1 MLAAGLVLA
10 APALASER
18 HPTLVDLENQLMC
31 PICAGETLA
40 QSDTPPAQRIKAH
53 IQQRIRQGWTRSQII
68 DEEKNIW
75 GTRILAAPPRN
86 IWGTRILA
94 APPRHGFDLL
104 AWVLPLAGILGA
116 AGVVGVLAWRWSR
129 RHEEPEHVPGAVS
142 LNGRPLDP
150 ELERRLDEE
159 LARFDG

>member
-1 MLAAGLVLA
+1 VRLIVVLAAGLALA

-31 PICAGETLA
+31 PVCAGETLA
-40 QSDTPPAQRIKAH
+40 QSDSLPAQRIKAH
-53 IQQRIRQGWTRSQII
+53 LQQRIRQGWTRSQII
-68 DEEKNIW
+68 DEEVDIW
-75 GTRILAAPPRN
+75 SP
-86 IWGTRILA
+86 RILA

-116 AGVVGVLAWRWSR
+116 AGVVGVLAWQWSR
-129 RHEEPEHVPGAVS
+129 RREEPEDVPGVVS

>member
-1 MLAAGLVLA
+1 MKALLVAAVAALALA

-18 HPTLVDLENQLMC
+18 HPTLNELENQLMC

-40 QSDTPPAQRIKAH
+40 QSDSLPAQRIKAH
-53 IQQRIRQGWTRSQII
+53 IQQRIRQGWTRSEII
-68 DEEKNIW
+68 REEQD
-75 GTRILAAPPRN
+75 

-104 AWVLPLAGILGA
+104 AWVLPLVGIIGA
-116 AGVVGVLAWRWSR
+116 AVVIGVLAWRWSR
-129 RHEEPEHVPGAVS
+129 RREEPEHLLTGPAS

>member
-1 MLAAGLVLA
+1 VRLIVVLAAGLVLA

-31 PICAGETLA
+31 PVCAGETLA
-40 QSDTPPAQRIKAH
+40 QSDSLPAQRIKAH
-53 IQQRIRQGWTRSQII
+53 LQQRIRQGWTRSQII
-68 DEEKNIW
+68 DEEK
-75 GTRILAAPPRN
+75 N

>member
-1 MLAAGLVLA
+1 VRLIVVLAAGLVLA

-31 PICAGETLA
+31 PVCAGETLA
-40 QSDTPPAQRIKAH
+40 QSDSLPAQRIKAH
-53 IQQRIRQGWTRSQII
+53 LQQRIRQGWTRSQII
-68 DEEKNIW
+68 DEEI
-75 GTRILAAPPRN
+75 N

-129 RHEEPEHVPGAVS
+129 RHEEPDHVPGAVS

>member
-1 MLAAGLVLA
+1 MKVLLVALGALALA

-18 HPTLVDLENQLMC
+18 HPTLAELEDQLMC
-31 PICAGETLA
+31 PVCAGETLA
-40 QSDTPPAQRIKAH
+40 QSDSIPAQRIKAH
-53 IQQRIRQGWTRSQII
+53 LQERIRQGWTRSRII
-68 DEEKNIW
+68 DEEVDIW
-75 GTRILAAPPRN
+75 GTRILAAPR
-86 IWGTRILA
+86 
-94 APPRHGFDLL
+94 RHGFDLI

-116 AGVVGVLAWRWSR
+116 AGVIGVLAWRWSR
-129 RHEEPEHVPGAVS
+129 RREEPEDLPGPWS

>member
-1 MLAAGLVLA
+1 MRLIVVLVAGLVLA

-31 PICAGETLA
+31 PVCAGETLA
-40 QSDTPPAQRIKAH
+40 QSDSLPAQRIKAH
-53 IQQRIRQGWTRSQII
+53 LQQRIRQGWTRSRII
-68 DEEKNIW
+68 NEEVD
-75 GTRILAAPPRN
+75 

-104 AWVLPLAGILGA
+104 AWLLPLAGILGA
-116 AGVVGVLAWRWSR
+116 AGVIGALAWRWSHR
-129 RHEEPEHVPGAVS
+129 REEPEHVPGPWS

-150 ELERRLDEE
+150 ELERKVDEE